1 MAQLMSRPLTVSCL
15 SKIQIGF
22 TFLLP
27 ADPGSPGQRAVKQ
40 VCVCVTVYAV
50 LNVMCLPFCCYV
62 AVQQK
67 RCRANMLPVAFG
79 DRVLAKHKN
88 GRYYHA
94 IVLSVSDVVYYKV
107 AFDDGSYSND
117 MYPEDIEVSKTDCFI
132 VTLMI

>member
-1 MAQLMSRPLTVSCL
+1 M
-15 SKIQIGF
+15 
-22 TFLLP
+22 
-27 ADPGSPGQRAVKQ
+27 
-40 VCVCVTVYAV
+40 TVYAV